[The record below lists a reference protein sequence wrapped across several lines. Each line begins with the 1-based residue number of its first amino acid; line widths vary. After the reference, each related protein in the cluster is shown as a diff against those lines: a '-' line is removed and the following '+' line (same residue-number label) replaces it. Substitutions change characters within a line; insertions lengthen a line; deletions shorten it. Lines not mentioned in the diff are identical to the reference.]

1 MKKVTVKFNTQIKN
15 TRKLVQALVADRL
28 NGNEVDEDGDHVAP
42 ITTAIALMQSA
53 MVLVVTDLETK
64 EVPKDD
70 IIENALNLA
79 ADIARITF
87 EHMLGVKLDLTHGH
101 AGNSGYTKEI
111 LAEAKKIVADRKQQ
125 QEMDFM
131 EEGIKGDPN
140 NVVDMIANIQK
151 RTKH

>member
-15 TRKLVQALVADRL
+15 TRKLVQALVVDRL

-42 ITTAIALMQSA
+42 ITAAIALMQSA
-53 MVLVVTDLETK
+53 LVLVVSDLKVK

-70 IIENALNLA
+70 IIENVINLTLEVA
-79 ADIARITF
+79 GNTF
-87 EHMLGVKLDLTHGH
+87 EHMLGVKLDLAHGH
-101 AGNSGYTKEI
+101 AGNSGDSKEI
-111 LAEAKKIVADRKQQ
+111 LAEARKIVDDRKQQ

-140 NVVDMIANIQK
+140 NVADMIANIQK
-151 RTKH
+151 RSKH